1 MSVVGLEGDGI
12 SDVLLS
18 WLHTKDELG
27 YGPSLRMPDT
37 IVYKFGQPVHW
48 YFTSVSGKLK
58 KKNKQ
63 NLANVRI
70 EEVFN
75 KRNSELVAYYMSEM
89 AVQGRREKVTAIEY
103 FDRQVCTSFSTTDGK
118 RIMVSSSILLSQ
130 RVSTT
135 QSLERYGHQKFA
147 SWKDGLILSS
157 STTKDMVCMSVR

>member
-1 MSVVGLEGDGI
+1 MGLEGDGI

-103 FDRQVCTSFSTTDGK
+103 FDRRGLHEFLYNRWKENNGILQHFVEPKGVHNAIIRAIWSPKVCLLELSTGY
-118 RIMVSSSILLSQ
+118 SYSCS
-130 RVSTT
+130 
-135 QSLERYGHQKFA
+135 E
-147 SWKDGLILSS
+147 
-157 STTKDMVCMSVR
+157 

>member
-1 MSVVGLEGDGI
+1 MGLEGDGI

-75 KRNSELVAYYMSEM
+75 KKNSELVAYYMSEM
-89 AVQGRREKVTAIEY
+89 AVQ
-103 FDRQVCTSFSTTDGK
+103 
-118 RIMVSSSILLSQ
+118 LS
-130 RVSTT
+130 
-135 QSLERYGHQKFA
+135 
-147 SWKDGLILSS
+147 LIHI
-157 STTKDMVCMSVR
+157 

>member
-1 MSVVGLEGDGI
+1 MGLEGDGI

-89 AVQGRREKVTAIEY
+89 AVQGRREKVTAIQY
-103 FDRQVCTSFSTTDGK
+103 FDRRGMHEFLYN
-118 RIMVSSSILLSQ
+118 R
-130 RVSTT
+130 R
-135 QSLERYGHQKFA
+135 
-147 SWKDGLILSS
+147 
-157 STTKDMVCMSVR
+157 